1 MWRRLEYYKSRIF
14 RLQQLHEQMVEFSK
28 KYGIAEQLRM
38 QKGLAKQYQNSY
50 YLDAY
55 SKYRATGQLD
65 IKLNHFNEQQLENIV
80 YRPWKGSDFSKR
92 IWKEYT
98 EVLPD
103 ELTDALLRGT
113 LFGYSPSKVVRMMR
127 DRFQKV
133 SERDLHRLVITEMG
147 HAAEEA
153 TAQFYKDSDIEQYQ
167 YLATLESHT
176 CDQCAHL
183 DERIFNVK
191 DKKERINYPLI
202 HPYCRCTTVPYDK
215 DLPDIETRWSR
226 DPKTGKGTYVYRNAL
241 SYRDWKKI
249 NNIKI
254 FSLNMLPSLNGPRK
268 NKFVPKTLKHIHDV
282 SISDYIEQR
291 WAERP
296 TSMPP
301 TAETRKTVKNNITKQ
316 LNKIAE
322 LSSLP
327 TVDVRM
333 RVKAENLESIL
344 NNGFKNQFETNTSGG
359 TLNTSYRKEA
369 TEKLFN
375 IPKKDVDKFKPSDF
389 EKYGYLW
396 DHRENEPI
404 DNALNQYGDVIIVF
418 KKDIKTKTTY
428 FHGDSLGIKGSLN
441 QSLNRAA
448 KIGEPN
454 PSYLRNLWR
463 FDADDGS
470 RMKQKVWDDPSRKL
484 SKDYTSINQF
494 IKNKAKDY
502 TEAQIRGKLTVD
514 SIDYLEIPKDKL
526 TNSLVKKLKE
536 SNIKYRVRGDSND

>member
-1 MWRRLEYYKSRIF
+1 M
-14 RLQQLHEQMVEFSK
+14 
-28 KYGIAEQLRM
+28 AEQLRM
-38 QKGLAKQYQNSY
+38 QKGLARQYQNSY
-50 YLDAY
+50 YLHAY
-55 SKYRATGQLD
+55 DKYRATGQLD

-80 YRPWKGSDFSKR
+80 YRPWKGRDFSKR

-98 EVLPD
+98 EILPD
-103 ELTDALLRGT
+103 EVTDALLRGT
-113 LFGYSPSKVVRMMR
+113 LFGYSPNKVVKMMR

-133 SERDLHRLVITEMG
+133 SERDLHRLVITEMV